1 MRAPGDKRSAAQ
13 NSEPDPA
20 RIPLL
25 EQRASGVPRWNPP
38 MEPSPLPS
46 SPPPSP
52 PPYRKPPRS
61 PRPPHTPPQSYFQGP
76 QVIHT
81 AVFSGVPM
89 LATPVPISYLCL
101 YCGNY
106 VITVT
111 TPIPG
116 ILTWLLC
123 TGLFM
128 FGCILGCCLFP
139 FCVDSLMDVSH
150 TCPVCRREL
159 FRYHRL

>member
-1 MRAPGDKRSAAQ
+1 MRGSTQ
-13 NSEPDPA
+13 WWTPD
-20 RIPLL
+20 
-25 EQRASGVPRWNPP
+25 
-38 MEPSPLPS
+38 
-46 SPPPSP
+46 PPPS
-52 PPYRKPPRS
+52 
-61 PRPPHTPPQSYFQGP
+61 RPQ
-76 QVIHT
+76 

-89 LATPVPISYLCL
+89 LASSMPVSYQCP

-106 VITVT
+106 IVTVT

-128 FGCILGCCLFP
+128 FGCVLGCCLFP

-150 TCPVCRREL
+150 MCPVCRREI
-159 FRYHRL
+159 FRYQRL

>member
-1 MRAPGDKRSAAQ
+1 MRAPGDRHSAAQ

-38 MEPSPLPS
+38 MGECPSV
-46 SPPPSP
+46 SPP
-52 PPYRKPPRS
+52 
-61 PRPPHTPPQSYFQGP
+61 PPHTPPQSYFRGP
-76 QVIHT
+76 RVIHT

-89 LATPVPISYLCL
+89 LATPMPVSYLCP

-106 VITVT
+106 IVTVT

-128 FGCILGCCLFP
+128 FGCVLGCCLFP

-159 FRYHRL
+159 FRYQRL

>member
-1 MRAPGDKRSAAQ
+1 MS
-13 NSEPDPA
+13 
-20 RIPLL
+20 LL
-25 EQRASGVPRWNPP
+25 
-38 MEPSPLPS
+38 L
-46 SPPPSP
+46 SPPP
-52 PPYRKPPRS
+52 
-61 PRPPHTPPQSYFQGP
+61 PHMPPQSYFQGP
-76 QVIHT
+76 RVIHT

-89 LATPVPISYLCL
+89 LATPVPISYLCP